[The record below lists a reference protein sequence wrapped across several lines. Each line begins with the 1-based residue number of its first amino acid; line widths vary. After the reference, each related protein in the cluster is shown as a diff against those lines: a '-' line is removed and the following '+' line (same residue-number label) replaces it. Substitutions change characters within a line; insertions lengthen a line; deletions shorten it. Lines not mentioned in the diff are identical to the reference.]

1 VIVDSPTIGSLL
13 RSLRDLQAILVHV
26 KRLAALQQVYT
37 GAIPGAL
44 ARRSR
49 VAYERAGT
57 LVVVADT
64 GAVAAKLRQLV
75 PRIVVEI
82 VKSAPEITSIRVEVQ
97 VTHSRA
103 GTTPRARIGA
113 AGKRSL
119 QDLRDA
125 LPDSPLRHALERML
139 RRRGK
144 SDGDDQPFQG
154 EKGDDDQ
161 G

>member
-1 VIVDSPTIGSLL
+1 
-13 RSLRDLQAILVHV
+13 
-26 KRLAALQQVYT
+26 
-37 GAIPGAL
+37 
-44 ARRSR
+44 

-64 GAVAAKLRQLV
+64 GAVAAKLRQLA
-75 PRIVVEI
+75 PRIVNEI

-97 VTHSRA
+97 VTRSRPA
-103 GTTPRARIGA
+103 APARARIGA

-119 QDLRDA
+119 RDLRDS
-125 LPDSPLRHALERML
+125 LPDSPLRQALDRMVER
-139 RRRGK
+139 RAK

-154 EKGDDDQ
+154 EKGGDDQ